1 MRIDART
8 VFTQGHVG
16 LLISR
21 SRKATGYW
29 KYSGPL
35 VSTRCWLQ
43 DPPLDSKTRGCSS
56 PLYQMMEY
64 LYVICAYFPM
74 HAQSLQLSPTL
85 CDFVAHHASRSM
97 GFSRQDCWS
106 GLPYPPPGDLPN
118 PGLEPASPVSP
129 ALASEFFTTEP
140 PVVVHKQLSVCG
152 KTKFCLLELSG
163 IIVSQILSKLK
174 YFEFMGADAMNTQG
188 RLYPI
193 CRLCRF
199 GW

>member
-118 PGLEPASPVSP
+118 PGLEPGSPTSQTDSLPGKPPGKPRNAGVRS
-129 ALASEFFTTEP
+129 LSLLQGVFLTQESNGGLLQVDFFTSRATREA
-140 PVVVHKQLSVCG
+140 Q
-152 KTKFCLLELSG
+152 
-163 IIVSQILSKLK
+163 
-174 YFEFMGADAMNTQG
+174 
-188 RLYPI
+188 
-193 CRLCRF
+193 
-199 GW
+199 